1 MAEAAGQEEGRVPRT
16 IEVELTG
23 PLVDSCAA
31 GDAVTV
37 LGFVKV
43 IAANPAA
50 AGASILIHADKK
62 LSFLYIRYS
71 VPSNRS
77 LVLDSSSF

>member
-37 LGFVKV
+37 LGFIKV

-50 AGASILIHADKK
+50 AGASNLDSMAKL
-62 LSFLYIRYS
+62 LSFNLC
-71 VPSNRS
+71 NNLS
-77 LVLDSSSF
+77 L

>member
-1 MAEAAGQEEGRVPRT
+1 MQEEGRVPRT
-16 IEVELTG
+16 MEVELAG
-23 PLVDSCAA
+23 ALVDSCAA

-50 AGASILIHADKK
+50 AGAAPQ
-62 LSFLYIRYS
+62 
-71 VPSNRS
+71 PSQPAS
-77 LVLDSSSF
+77 GCWPF